1 MSSITQYFQP
11 PLYWQQFEDLTA
23 GVFSSVYRDPKPTK
37 FGRPGQA
44 QNGVD
49 VYGYENGNGRL
60 IGIQCKRMD
69 ELDEHNQ
76 PRPGGAIT
84 QKILD
89 REIDEMR
96 KGFQPL
102 PDTWILA
109 TTAKRDAAIQRY
121 AANLDRDSR
130 KSGSFG
136 IQLWFWDDFI
146 TDLNRHHDLQHWY
159 YSNVI
164 QVRSSDD
171 QDKIILELIGE
182 AFARAAFRTPLHQET
197 PSDFIQALKDTQH
210 AVNTGELKDRETRRV
225 IRKAIGGR
233 RAIKSKPVSDK
244 LRIADEILQRLR
256 EKFQENTVQN
266 IIQQSGAWL
275 VIPAALQSELSA
287 HRADAVR
294 AVNDALRHAGL
305 QSV

>member
-23 GVFSSVYRDPKPTK
+23 GVFSAVYRDPKPTK

-49 VYGYENGNGRL
+49 VYGHENGNGRL

-69 ELDEHNQ
+69 ERDLNNQ
-76 PRPGGAIT
+76 PQPGGAIT
-84 QKILD
+84 RKLLD
-89 REIDEMR
+89 REIKEAR
-96 KGFQPL
+96 NGFPQRL
-102 PDTWILA
+102 DTWILA
-109 TTAKRDAAIQRY
+109 TTAKRDAAIQGY
-121 AANLDRDSR
+121 ALQLDRESR
-130 KSGSFG
+130 ASGSFG

-146 TDLNRHHDLQHWY
+146 TDLNRHHNLQQWY
-159 YSNVI
+159 YDKVI

-171 QDKIILELIGE
+171 QDKIILEMLGE

-210 AVNTGELKDRETRRV
+210 AINTGELKDRETRRV

-233 RAIKSKPVSDK
+233 RAIASKAISDA
-244 LRIADEILQRLR
+244 LRVADEKLQKLR
-256 EKFQENTVQN
+256 EKFQQSVGQSV
-266 IIQQSGAWL
+266 IQQAGSL
-275 VIPAALQSELSA
+275 LLIPPALQSDLSA
-287 HRADAVR
+287 LRADAIA
-294 AVNDALRHAGL
+294 AVNEALRLSGL
-305 QSV
+305 PPV

>member
-23 GVFSSVYRDPKPTK
+23 GVFSAVYRDPKPTK

-49 VYGYENGNGRL
+49 IYGYENGNGRL
-60 IGIQCKRMD
+60 IAIQCKRMD
-69 ELDEHNQ
+69 ELDEHNL
-76 PRPGGAIT
+76 PRPGGAIS
-84 QKILD
+84 QKLLD
-89 REIDEMR
+89 REINEMR
-96 KGFQPL
+96 KGFRPL

-121 AANLDRDSR
+121 AAKLDRKSR
-130 KSGSFG
+130 DSGSFG

-146 TDLNRHHDLQHWY
+146 TDLNRYHELQHWY
-159 YSNVI
+159 YASVI

-182 AFARAAFRTPLHQET
+182 AFSRAAFRMPLYQET
-197 PSDFIQALKDTQH
+197 PSEFIQALKDTQH
-210 AVNTGELKDRETRRV
+210 AINTGELKDRETRRV

-233 RAIKSKPVSDK
+233 RAVESKPINDQLRNADEKLQK
-244 LRIADEILQRLR
+244 LREQFQHSIDQAIIRQSGTTLLIPPGLQSDLSRLR
-256 EKFQENTVQN
+256 D
-266 IIQQSGAWL
+266 
-275 VIPAALQSELSA
+275 
-287 HRADAVR
+287 DAVA
-294 AVNDALRHAGL
+294 AVNDGLRQAGL
-305 QSV
+305 QPV